1 MTALWVLL
9 GILAVLALLW
19 FLPLKL
25 FLRYDQSGGSVT
37 AKIGPKSI
45 PIYPRPPAKPKKEKK
60 KRKKKE
66 ETPEPEEPEPDEA
79 EESSG
84 LGGKLPLFQQLLA
97 LGLEALDSLT
107 RHLTVTELDVHLFAA
122 TIDHD
127 PAAAALKYGA
137 GWSAVGALVPFL
149 ERHLDIR
156 RRSMDVSLDTNASED
171 RILASG
177 TLHIFLGELIHLML
191 HYGIRGL
198 RIYRATKKK
207 GGKRNGTSNQ

>member
-45 PIYPRPPAKPKKEKK
+45 PIFPRPPAKPKKEKK

-66 ETPEPEEPEPDEA
+66 EPPEPDEEV

-84 LGGKLPLFQQLLA
+84 LGGKLPLFRQLLA
-97 LGLEALDSLT
+97 LGLEALDCLL
-107 RHLTVTELDVHLFAA
+107 RHLTVTELDVHLFVG
-122 TIDHD
+122 TVDHD

-149 ERHLDIR
+149 EKHLNIR
-156 RRSMDVSLDTNASED
+156 RRSMDVTMNTNASED

-177 TLHIFLGELIHLML
+177 TLHIFLGELIHLAL

-207 GGKRNGTSNQ
+207 GGKRNGTSDQ

>member
-25 FLRYDQSGGSVT
+25 FLRYGQSGGSVT

-45 PIYPRPPAKPKKEKK
+45 PIYPRPPAKSKKEKK
-60 KRKKKE
+60 RKEKKK
-66 ETPEPEEPEPDEA
+66 TSEPEEPEPDE
-79 EESSG
+79 EEGSSG
-84 LGGKLPLFQQLLA
+84 LGGKLPLFRQLLV
-97 LGLEALDSLT
+97 LGLEALDSLM
-107 RHLTVTELDVHLFAA
+107 RHLTVTELDVHLFVA
-122 TIDHD
+122 TLDHD

-149 ERHLDIR
+149 ERHLDIL

-198 RIYRATKKK
+198 RIYRTTKKK